1 MSKPK
6 ELRGPD
12 LSRGYP
18 LAELPDGGMLLGHAE
33 GEPVLLARRGEEVFA
48 IGAACTHYGALLSD
62 GILVG
67 DTVRCPWHHACFS
80 LRTGEALA
88 APAFKPVPCWDV
100 ELDAGNIRL
109 AARRHL
115 PQPRPAT
122 PSAPAPAPASGKP
135 PDSIVVIGAGAAG
148 TAAADMLRREGYRG
162 PITLVGAEAN
172 GPVDRPNLSKDYLAG
187 DMPEDWLWLMP
198 DTYFRDRDIELITG
212 VTVTAIDP
220 AKRRVELADGRA
232 LRYDALLLATGA
244 EPVRLTIPGADLPHV
259 HYLRSLADSRAIIAA
274 AEHAKHAVVVGASF
288 IGLEAAASLRARGL
302 EVHVVAPG
310 TRPLERI
317 LGPEIGDFVRGLHE
331 QHGVVF
337 HLGTKPE
344 AITADAVALENGE
357 RIAADLVV
365 AGIGVRPAVQLA
377 QQTGIAVDNGVLVDA
392 YLETSISG
400 IYAAG
405 DIARYPDVHSG
416 ERARIEHW
424 VVAERQG
431 QAVAR
436 NMLGRRERYADV
448 PFFWSVHYDITLN
461 YVGHAERWD
470 RIEIDGSLQQH
481 DCTLR
486 YIADDRV
493 RAVLTL
499 FRDRESLRAEVE
511 MGRESERNHE

>member
-12 LSRGYP
+12 LARGYP

-33 GEPVLLARRGEEVFA
+33 GEPVLLARRGDDVFA
-48 IGAACTHYGALLSD
+48 VGAACTHYGALLSD

-80 LRTGEALA
+80 LRTGEAVA

-100 ELDAGNIRL
+100 ALDGGNIRL
-109 AARRHL
+109 AARRPA
-115 PQPRPAT
+115 PQPRP
-122 PSAPAPAPASGKP
+122 APAPAPASNRH
-135 PDSIVVIGAGAAG
+135 PDSIIVIGAGAAG

-162 PITLVGAEAN
+162 PITLIGAEAN

-187 DMPEDWLWLMP
+187 GMPEDWLWLMP
-198 DTYFRDRDIELITG
+198 DTYFRDRDIELITAIA
-212 VTVTAIDP
+212 VTAIDP
-220 AKRRVELADGRA
+220 AKRRVGLADGRSFG
-232 LRYDALLLATGA
+232 YGALLLATGA
-244 EPVRLTIPGADLPHV
+244 EPVRLAIPGAELPHV
-259 HYLRSLADSRAIIAA
+259 HYLRNLEDSRAIIAA
-274 AEHAKHAVVVGASF
+274 AEHAKRAVVVGASF

-302 EVHVVAPG
+302 AVHVAAPDA
-310 TRPLERI
+310 RPLGRI
-317 LGPEIGDFVRGLHE
+317 LGPEIGDFIRDLHE

-337 HLGTKPE
+337 HLGSRPK
-344 AITADAVALENGE
+344 AITADAVTLENGE
-357 RIAADLVV
+357 RIPADLVV

-377 QQTGIAVDNGVLVDA
+377 QQAGIAVDNGVLVDA
-392 YLETSISG
+392 HLETGIPG

-405 DIARYPDVHSG
+405 DIARYPDVNSG

-424 VVAERQG
+424 VVAQRQG
-431 QAVAR
+431 QAAAR
-436 NMLGRRERYADV
+436 NMLGRRERYTDV
-448 PFFWSVHYDITLN
+448 PFFWSAHYDITLN

-470 RIEIDGSLQQH
+470 RIEIDGSIRDH

-486 YIADDRV
+486 YIEDGKV

-499 FRDRESLRAEVE
+499 FRDRENLRAEVE
-511 MGRESERNHE
+511 MGSEHNYSQY